1 MADQP
6 TVDRPAV
13 TAPDGSTTSM
23 TGDRR
28 NVLTEQREVQSNRFL
43 RRIRAEKKAFLGII
57 FVIVLGI
64 IALFGPALAPYDP
77 DNDDFEFLEGPSLN
91 HPMGTDSFGRD
102 LFSRIIIGTR
112 ISFSVGILGALASM
126 VIGVG
131 LGLLAGYY
139 LGWIDMFIM
148 RAVDLLWAFPAI
160 ILAMAIVAIY
170 GAGARNVILAIAI
183 TNMVAFSR
191 IVRGQV
197 LSLRESDFTL
207 AARAIGVRDWRIM
220 YRHLLPNIAAPI
232 IVQTT
237 LTVGFG
243 ILTETGLTFLGLGVN
258 PTTPTWGQALNESRN
273 FIQQA
278 WWLAVFPGLAI
289 GFTVLSLNLFGDGL
303 RDALDVR
310 SVGER

>member
-1 MADQP
+1 MANQHTVDQP
-6 TVDRPAV
+6 AA
-13 TAPDGSTTSM
+13 TAPDGASTSLS
-23 TGDRR
+23 GDRR
-28 NVLTEQREVQSNRFL
+28 SPLAGQREVQSNRFL
-43 RRIRAEKKAFLGII
+43 RRIKAEKKAFLGII
-57 FVIVLGI
+57 FVVLLGI
-64 IALFGPALAPYDP
+64 IALFGPVLAPYDP
-77 DNDDFEFLEGPSLN
+77 DNDDFEFLEGPSLS

-112 ISFSVGILGALASM
+112 ISFTVGILGALVSM
-126 VIGVG
+126 VVGVS

-139 LGWIDMFIM
+139 LGWIDMILM
-148 RAVDLLWAFPAI
+148 RIVDLIWAFPAI
-160 ILAMAIVAIY
+160 ILAMGMVAIY
-170 GAGARNVILAIAI
+170 GAGARNVILAIGLA
-183 TNMVAFSR
+183 NMVAFSR

-220 YRHLLPNIAAPI
+220 LRHLLPNIAAPI

-303 RDALDVR
+303 RDALDVQ